1 METTGNTEG
10 RGARLFELMNR
21 RPWMVFGLAIAVTA
35 LLAIPFLTM
44 EPDSTASG
52 EPGGPVF
59 EARDAID
66 ARFVSS
72 VVQTPII
79 FEARGG
85 DVLAKE
91 ALIELR
97 DNSASLRVDP
107 ELGPLLFSYFDRDTG
122 VDVTGILTVADL
134 VDRALPGGIEG
145 ASQGEIDAV
154 VAGLIDEFGVAS
166 QALGLSVGTAF
177 DTGADRW
184 VAPAVFASVV
194 SDNNQLGFANTGVT
208 LGADTEPEEY
218 ARKVVDRLRGDQTS
232 IAAWGVAID
241 VNLTSQ
247 EQGQEAGPFIGLT
260 ILAVLIIVG
269 IAFRSYWVLAVTGV
283 SLGALIVWLFG
294 ISNLIGLE
302 DDLVLGLIVPI
313 AMISFG
319 VDFAFHAVGRY
330 REERRLGYSP
340 RRAFTVGLTAV
351 IGALAL
357 ALASDSVAFLS
368 NTASGIESII
378 QFGVSVTIGLV
389 AAFLLLGIVT
399 PLAISVI
406 EARVGTPPTSQV
418 RTVGRIAASATAA
431 SLAMTTV
438 LLLVFIFPPAGVVA
452 LGISLI
458 ATILL
463 PVRFSTQRSAVEERA
478 GDSGPGR
485 IASVIG
491 SVVAV
496 IASRKAFVLPLAGIA
511 TLGAVL
517 LAVQVPTEFDV
528 KDFFA
533 SDVDFVVSLD
543 KVDEHIG
550 ELGGEPAL
558 IYVEADLTDPAVNA
572 RLVGFRDDIAGI
584 ESATLANDGSGSTRV
599 EGSVLEVIDEAWL
612 SPPTLSALSSF
623 GVELTDVDGDGIP
636 DNREQ
641 LSALLAYSRQAGIAF
656 DETRFVLTPDDV
668 RGRVWVSE
676 DGASSATTFAIR
688 LTNTRRQEGVSE
700 ARAAVT
706 PFIDR
711 LRADLQAGDPEA
723 VVQLAGG
730 PIVRQE
736 SLEAISRALQISLPI
751 AVVLCLL
758 IAAAFLRSFRLG
770 VVVVLPI
777 LMTVTWLYAFMYVFG
792 FAINLVT
799 ATIGAV
805 SIGIGIDY
813 AIHYTVRFREEL
825 VGASDRL
832 DAVRR
837 AGEGTG
843 LALVASALSSVV
855 GFLILALAPMPL
867 FASYGLLTAVMIAL
881 ALTAT
886 LLVLPSLLVAV
897 TRDTT
902 PVPQLIEELVPA

>member
-1 METTGNTEG
+1 METTGNTEV
-10 RGARLFELMNR
+10 RRVRLFELMNR
-21 RPWMVFGLAIAVTA
+21 RPWMVFGLAIAVTV

-44 EPDSTASG
+44 EPDSNASG

-59 EARDAID
+59 EARDVID

-91 ALIELR
+91 ALIELHN
-97 DNSASLRVDP
+97 NSAALRADP
-107 ELGPLLFSYFDRDTG
+107 KLGPLLFSYFDLDTLA
-122 VDVTGILTVADL
+122 DVTGILTVADL
-134 VDRALPGGIEG
+134 VDRTLPAGIEG

-166 QALGLSVGTAF
+166 QTLGLSVGTVF
-177 DTGADRW
+177 DTDAARW
-184 VAPAVFASVV
+184 VAPAVLAVV
-194 SDNNQLGFANTGVT
+194 LSDNNQLGFANSGIT

-218 ARKVVDRLRGDQTS
+218 AREIVDRLRGDQTS

-247 EQGQEAGPFIGLT
+247 EQGQEAGPFIGFT

-269 IAFRSYWVLAVTGV
+269 VTFRSYWVLAVTGV
-283 SLGALIVWLFG
+283 SLGAMIVWLFG

-302 DDLVLGLIVPI
+302 DDVVLSLIVPI

-340 RRAFTVGLTAV
+340 RQAFTVGLTAV

-357 ALASDSVAFLS
+357 ALASDSAAFLS

-378 QFGVSVTIGLV
+378 QFGVSVTIALV

-406 EARVGTPPTSQV
+406 EARVGTPPTSRI
-418 RTVGRIAASATAA
+418 RTMGRFAASATAA
-431 SLAMTTV
+431 SLVMMTV
-438 LLLVFIFPPAGVVA
+438 LLLVFISPPAGVVA

-463 PVRFSTQRSAVEERA
+463 PVRFSTQRNVVEETA

-485 IASVIG
+485 IASAIG

-496 IASRKAFVLPLAGIA
+496 IAGRRAFVLPLALIA

-543 KVDEHIG
+543 KADEHIG
-550 ELGGEPAL
+550 ELGGEVAL
-558 IYVEADLTDPAVNA
+558 IYVEADLADPAVSA
-572 RLVGFRDDIAGI
+572 LVAGFRDDIAGI

-599 EGSVLEVIDEAWL
+599 EESVLDVIDKAWL

-623 GVELTDVDGDGIP
+623 GVELTDEDGDGIP
-636 DNREQ
+636 DSREQ
-641 LSALLAYSRQAGIAF
+641 LSALFAYSRQAGIAF
-656 DETRFVLTPDDV
+656 DETRFLLTPDSV

-688 LTNTRRQEGVSE
+688 LTNTRRQEGVAE
-700 ARAAVT
+700 ARAVVT
-706 PFIDR
+706 PFIDS
-711 LRADLQAGDPEA
+711 LRADLQAGDPDA
-723 VVQLAGG
+723 VVQLTGG

-736 SLEAISRALQISLPI
+736 SLEAVSRALQISLPI

-770 VVVVLPI
+770 VVVIVPI
-777 LMTVTWLYAFMYVFG
+777 LMTVAWLYAFMYVFG
-792 FAINLVT
+792 FAINIVT

-825 VGASDRL
+825 AGAGDRL

-837 AGEGTG
+837 AAEGTG

-886 LLVLPSLLVAV
+886 LLVLPSLLVAA

-902 PVPQLIEELVPA
+902 RVQTRIEELVQG